1 MGAGA
6 DTDLSIIIL
15 ADGARPDVLRALAE
29 SGKLPHMGSA
39 LFSEGYQ
46 YTGVTVLPSVTSV
59 AYLPML
65 TGQYP
70 GTANVPGIRWV
81 EKSEFRSGALFLKG
95 HRSYIG
101 PAHGRLDDDLSPDL
115 ETIFELNSSS
125 LAVRCDVTRGMSAK
139 NGSYSPRLS
148 TPYMFFAHYLGRG
161 GFVDQAV
168 MTGALRWLTRT
179 DRSQP
184 RFVFIPLVDVDKLS
198 HRYGPEHRR
207 TVDAY
212 RRLDTQVGRLL
223 DWLKG
228 SRLWDR
234 THFIVTSDH
243 GHTQT
248 MQHLDVSS
256 LLSELGYC
264 VFEHP
269 FIQRRKVDAAVMVSG
284 NAFANLYFSSEGRW
298 EAPLDSEEIEGEH
311 SAALQAIRG
320 REEVE
325 WCAYR
330 RRAGGVK
337 IVSSDGEA
345 VLGVEGEHYT
355 YAFDGADP
363 LRLPTQRGR
372 IPRSEALEQTI
383 ETEFPDSLEN
393 VWHLFKSRRTGDLV
407 VTAKPGYDLRGWR
420 ELPEHRS
427 SHGALCREH
436 MDVPVLSNRPLK
448 ADGGIRTVDLFPTVA
463 EGLKLMPTKPH
474 FGRSLL

>member
-1 MGAGA
+1 
-6 DTDLSIIIL
+6 
-15 ADGARPDVLRALAE
+15 
-29 SGKLPHMGSA
+29 
-39 LFSEGYQ
+39 
-46 YTGVTVLPSVTSV
+46 
-59 AYLPML
+59 ML
-65 TGQYP
+65 TGHYP
-70 GTANVPGIRWV
+70 GTANVPGVRWV
-81 EKSEFRSGALFLKG
+81 DKSEFRSGALFLKG

-101 PAHGRLDDDLSPDL
+101 YAHGRLDDDLSPDL
-115 ETIFELNSSS
+115 ETIFELNPSS
-125 LAVRCDVTRGMSAK
+125 LAVRCDVARGMSAK

-168 MTGALRWLTRT
+168 MTAAIRWLTRT

-212 RRLDTQVGRLL
+212 RRLDAQVGRLL
-223 DWLKG
+223 DWLR
-228 SRLWDR
+228 SNRLWDR

-248 MQHLDVSS
+248 RQHLDVSS

-269 FIQRRKVDAAVMVSG
+269 FIQRRKADAAVMVSG

-298 EAPLDSEEIEGEH
+298 EAPLDYGEIEGEH
-311 SAALQAIRG
+311 SAALHAIRG

-330 RRAGGVK
+330 RGQGGVK
-337 IVSSDGEA
+337 IASSDGEA
-345 VLGVEGEHYT
+345 VLGREGEHYT

-372 IPRSEALEQTI
+372 IPRSEALAQTVD
-383 ETEFPDSLEN
+383 TDFPDSLEN
-393 VWHLFKSRRTGDLV
+393 VWHLFKSRRTGDIV

-420 ELPEHRS
+420 EFPEHRS

-436 MDVPVLSNRPLK
+436 MEVPVLSNRPLK